1 MQEGKTRLCSSLK
14 TLAHL
19 RTAPAAIRLSCCGAL
34 PGVLGG
40 VVDVGVGDGVD
51 GADESRSR
59 WQEHRKAGCGVDC
72 AGSGHGFGT

>member
-19 RTAPAAIRLSCCGAL
+19 RTAPAAICLSCCGAL
-34 PGVLGG
+34 PAVLGG

-59 WQEHRKAGCGVDC
+59 WQEHRKAACGVDC